1 MSSIPLSSFSRPLD
15 VNSVL
20 LKTQISTKLILELIQ
35 DAWSYSRENWLV
47 VSGYSEPLDP
57 TLVRLVEPQN
67 LCLGCSKGD
76 SSHVF
81 PDLGWL

>member
-20 LKTQISTKLILELIQ
+20 LKTQIGTKLILELIQ
-35 DAWSYSRENWLV
+35 DVWSYSRENWLV

-57 TLVRLVEPQN
+57 MLVILVEPQT
-67 LCLGCSKGD
+67 LCLGWNKGD
-76 SSHVF
+76 SA
-81 PDLGWL
+81 